1 MENRNRNSRPI
12 KNQDPINEFIR
23 AHQVLVIDEDKQNL
37 GVMSKRQALE
47 IAKSKNLD
55 LYQVGVQ
62 PDGTVITRIVNYGK
76 LKYEQQK
83 KSKEAKKHQAKIE
96 NKEIRITVNIG
107 KHDLETKARKA
118 KEFLEEG
125 SRVKVSLKF
134 RGREVVYL
142 DLGQQTLNNFLELV
156 SDVGKMEKEAK
167 LNGKFLD
174 MYIVPKK
181 N

>member
-83 KSKEAKKHQAKIE
+83 NLKKLKNTKQKLKI
-96 NKEIRITVNIG
+96 K
-107 KHDLETKARKA
+107 K
-118 KEFLEEG
+118 
-125 SRVKVSLKF
+125 
-134 RGREVVYL
+134 
-142 DLGQQTLNNFLELV
+142 LELQ
-156 SDVGKMEKEAK
+156 
-167 LNGKFLD
+167 
-174 MYIVPKK
+174 
-181 N
+181 

>member
-12 KNQDPINEFIR
+12 KNQDPVNELIR

-47 IAKSKNLD
+47 IARSKNLD

-62 PDGTVITRIVNYGK
+62 PDGTVITRIVNFGK

-83 KSKEAKKHQAKIE
+83 KSKEAKKHQTKIE

-142 DLGQQTLNNFLELV
+142 DLGQQTLNNFFELV

>member
-12 KNQDPINEFIR
+12 KNQDPVNEFIR

-55 LYQVGVQ
+55 LYQVEVQ
-62 PDGTVITRIVNYGK
+62 PDGTVITRIVNFGK

-83 KSKEAKKHQAKIE
+83 KSKEAKKHQTKIE

-142 DLGQQTLNNFLELV
+142 DLGQQTLNNFFELV